1 MAAAMRPQNVSF
13 KNQTMLAV
21 LDACRLILKRKN
33 ATQKA
38 PSKKTTVISP
48 ANKKDGI
55 KAVLS
60 CIS

>member
-13 KNQTMLAV
+13 KNQTMCTV
-21 LDACRLILKRKN
+21 LSYSEKKKN

-38 PSKKTTVISP
+38 PSEKPAAISP

-55 KAVLS
+55 KAVLF
-60 CIS
+60 CVN

>member
-21 LDACRLILKRKN
+21 LFRKEKN

-38 PSKKTTVISP
+38 SSEKPAAISP

>member
-13 KNQTMLAV
+13 KNQTMLAA
-21 LDACRLILKRKN
+21 LFRKEKN

-38 PSKKTTVISP
+38 PNKKTTVISP

>member
-13 KNQTMLAV
+13 KNQTMCTV
-21 LDACRLILKRKN
+21 LFREEKN

-38 PSKKTTVISP
+38 PSEKPAAISP

-55 KAVLS
+55 KAVLF
-60 CIS
+60 CVN

>member
-1 MAAAMRPQNVSF
+1 LTAHGGGDAPAECLVQKPN
-13 KNQTMLAV
+13 
-21 LDACRLILKRKN
+21 DACRLIPKRKN

-38 PSKKTTVISP
+38 PSKKTTVISL

-55 KAVLS
+55 EAVLS

>member
-13 KNQTMLAV
+13 KT
-21 LDACRLILKRKN
+21 KRCLPSYSEKKKN